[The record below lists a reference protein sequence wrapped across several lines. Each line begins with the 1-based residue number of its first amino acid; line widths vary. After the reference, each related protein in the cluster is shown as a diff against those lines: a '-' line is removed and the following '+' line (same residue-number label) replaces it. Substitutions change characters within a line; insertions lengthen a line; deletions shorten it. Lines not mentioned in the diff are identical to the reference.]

1 MIIPRVGDI
10 WEFQIPGKRKKR
22 KQIGAIIRTRVW
34 GPNGTQPLRVYIQWA
49 RLPKGRYS
57 GIRPKTLLKYGRRV
71 STQTERDKKLAA
83 RFALL
88 QSQEGDRS

>member
-22 KQIGAIIRTRVW
+22 KRIGAIIRTRVW
-34 GPNGTQPLRVYIQWA
+34 GPHGTQPLRVYIQWD

-57 GIRPKTLLKYGRRV
+57 GIRPKTLLKYGRRL
-71 STQTERDKKLAA
+71 STKAERDADFKA
-83 RFALL
+83 RFFRRM
-88 QSQEGDRS
+88 SQERGSS